1 MTAAPKRRT
10 RLAPEDRRNAI
21 LDQAAGL
28 VIDQGLSGLT
38 MEGVAARA
46 EVSPA
51 LLYHY
56 FPSRLDLLQAVLR
69 REYERLHAAQAIEN
83 MASSSFEDMVRRM
96 TALSLLQSEER
107 GLLIERLMSDPGVV
121 AAFEVENR
129 ADRRA
134 AVRFLSRRLAR
145 AHDIVEAEAEAIVE
159 LCMGITAAA
168 GARIAAGTA
177 TRVKIEPLTIGMI
190 LGAISAGVAEIKRR

>member
-1 MTAAPKRRT
+1 MTAKPKRK
-10 RLAPEDRRNAI
+10 RLAPEERRHAI

-28 VIDQGLSGLT
+28 VIEQGLSGLT
-38 MEGVAARA
+38 MDGVAARA

-69 REYERLHAAQAIEN
+69 REYGRLHEAQAVEN
-83 MASSSFEDMVRRM
+83 SQATDFDDMVRRM
-96 TALSLLQSEER
+96 TGLSLRQSEER

-134 AVRFLSRRLAR
+134 AVRFLSRRLGR
-145 AHDIVEAEAEAIVE
+145 AHGIGEAEAEGIVE

-168 GARIAAGTA
+168 GARIAAGDA
-177 TRVKIEPLTIGMI
+177 ARAQIEPLTVEMI
-190 LGAISAGVAEIKRR
+190 LGAIAAGVKQVRGR

>member
-1 MTAAPKRRT
+1 MRNTESRILVTGGAGFIGSALVWELNRRGCENIVVCD
-10 RLAPEDRRNAI
+10 RLSTDEKWKN
-21 LDQAAGL
+21 L
-28 VIDQGLSGLT
+28 VPLRYADYIDGN
-38 MEGVAARA
+38 
-46 EVSPA
+46 
-51 LLYHY
+51 
-56 FPSRLDLLQAVLR
+56 DLLQAVLR

-83 MASSSFEDMVRRM
+83 TASADFEDMVRRM
-96 TALSLLQSEER
+96 TALSLRQSEER

>member
-1 MTAAPKRRT
+1 MSAKPKRRT
-10 RLAPEDRRNAI
+10 RLAPEERRHAI

-69 REYERLHAAQAIEN
+69 REYERLHAAQAVEN
-83 MASSSFEDMVRRM
+83 RAAADFDDMVRRM
-96 TALSLLQSEER
+96 TALSLRQSQER
-107 GLLIERLMSDPGVV
+107 GPLIERLMSDPGVV

-134 AVRFLSRRLAR
+134 AVRFLTRRLAR
-145 AHDIVEAEAEAIVE
+145 AHGIGEAQAEGVVE

-168 GARIAAGTA
+168 GARIAAGA
-177 TRVKIEPLTIGMI
+177 AVRAEIEPLTIEMI
-190 LGAISAGVAEIKRR
+190 LGAIAAGVAQIRRG

>member
-1 MTAAPKRRT
+1 MTAKPKRT
-10 RLAPEDRRNAI
+10 RLAPEERRHAI

-28 VIDQGLSGLT
+28 VIEQGLSGLT
-38 MEGVAARA
+38 MDGVAARA

-56 FPSRLDLLQAVLR
+56 FPSRLDLLQALLR
-69 REYERLHAAQAIEN
+69 REYGRLHEAQAVEN
-83 MASSSFEDMVRRM
+83 SQASDFDDMVRRM
-96 TALSLLQSEER
+96 TGLSLRQSEER

-145 AHDIVEAEAEAIVE
+145 AHGVEEAEAEGIVE

-168 GARIAAGTA
+168 GARIAAGDA
-177 TRVKIEPLTIGMI
+177 ARAQIEPLTVRMI
-190 LGAISAGVAEIKRR
+190 LGAIAAGVAQVRGR

>member
-1 MTAAPKRRT
+1 MSAKPKRRT
-10 RLAPEDRRNAI
+10 RLAPEDRRQAI

-69 REYERLHAAQAIEN
+69 REYERLHAAQAVEN
-83 MASSSFEDMVRRM
+83 REAADFDDMVRRM
-96 TALSLLQSEER
+96 TALSLRQSQER

-134 AVRFLSRRLAR
+134 AVRFLTRRLAR
-145 AHDIVEAEAEAIVE
+145 AHGIGEAQAEGVVE

-168 GARIAAGTA
+168 GARIAAGA
-177 TRVKIEPLTIGMI
+177 AVRAEIEPLTIEMI
-190 LGAISAGVAEIKRR
+190 LGAIAAGVAQIRRG